1 MSSKYECFN
10 CLGECNG
17 EIGIK
22 NYDDDSLFFFCS
34 TPCMKVTMR
43 DKTEEHLDFI
53 HTIANKAKYLKY
65 PDKHDKLFMKVS
77 QAIKDHVSERMLIL
91 YFEKLLESMK
101 EEFGTGHLLVENGT
115 IKEER
120 YIKFGDFVM
129 SFKDTYKFLASV
141 WSND

>member
-34 TPCMKVTMR
+34 TPCMKVSMR
-43 DKTEEHLDFI
+43 DKTEEYLDFI
-53 HTIANKAKYLKY
+53 HTIANNAKYLKY
-65 PDKHDKLFMKVS
+65 PDKHDKFLMKVS